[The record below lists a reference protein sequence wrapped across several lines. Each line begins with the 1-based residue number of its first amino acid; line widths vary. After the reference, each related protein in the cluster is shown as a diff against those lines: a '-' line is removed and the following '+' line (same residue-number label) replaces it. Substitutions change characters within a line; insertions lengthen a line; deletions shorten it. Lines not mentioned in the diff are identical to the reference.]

1 MTHYSTGTKAAMLTL
16 GNKRMKKK
24 PSSSRRQKKPVPTL
38 RLKTSAAP
46 TGAPFPIVGIGASAD
61 GSGSA
66 A

>member
-1 MTHYSTGTKAAMLTL
+1 MLTL

-24 PSSSRRQKKPVPTL
+24 PSSSRRQKKPISRI